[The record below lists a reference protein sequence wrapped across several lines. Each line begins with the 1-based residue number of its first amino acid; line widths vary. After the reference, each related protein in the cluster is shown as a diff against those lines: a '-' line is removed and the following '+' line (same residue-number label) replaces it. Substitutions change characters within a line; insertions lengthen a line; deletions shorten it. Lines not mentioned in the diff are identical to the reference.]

1 MIGDAALIRNPALT
15 PFEAVIGEW
24 STRGTHQLMP
34 GTVFRGR
41 TSFAWHE
48 GGAFVIMR
56 SEMEQPEVP
65 SGVAIIGSDDAAG
78 TLTMIYFDSRRVSRR
93 YDVVFEGDTLEWT
106 RDEAG
111 FAQRQTLVI
120 AADGSRIT
128 GTGAMRRGE
137 GDWEGDLS
145 LSYERIG

>member
-1 MIGDAALIRNPALT
+1 
-15 PFEAVIGEW
+15 
-24 STRGTHQLMP
+24 MP